1 MRTNEL
7 RPALLVTDRAL
18 PLQRQACILEL
29 SRLLPLSHGEVV
41 GQITSLFAHKVIAQ
55 AGGRVDKRA
64 MLRGIGIDPD
74 VPVDPKLMVSDNDYY
89 DFFANVARND
99 PDGVDLPLRVGASMR
114 CENYGAFGLAWKS
127 ALNLLGSCRR
137 AERYARVLTSVAT
150 YQVRETE
157 PGFLMQLHRDGDR
170 RNLGFRLSN
179 EATIASI
186 AAISQ
191 EVSTTHFRASAIYL
205 KHGAPAT
212 TVSHEQHFD
221 CPVHFDAD
229 MDALLIS
236 HELMRAPNQ
245 LGDPAIVKFFD
256 AHLDYEV
263 AKLKDEVPLERRL
276 RMQISRALSQGIP
289 TLSEVA
295 AQFGMSGRTLQRRLS
310 DRGYSFQTL
319 VDESRRQL
327 AQQLLRET
335 NYPLAEVAFLT
346 GFSEQSAFNR
356 AFKRWAGQTP
366 RSFRLKADASTL

>member
-1 MRTNEL
+1 M
-7 RPALLVTDRAL
+7 
-18 PLQRQACILEL
+18 
-29 SRLLPLSHGEVV
+29 

-55 AGGRVDKRA
+55 AGESLDKRA
-64 MLRGIGIDPD
+64 LLRGIGIDPD
-74 VPVDPKLMVSDNDYY
+74 APVDPKLMVSDNEYY
-89 DFFANVARND
+89 DFFADVARNVS
-99 PDGVDLPLRVGASMR
+99 DGVALPLRVGASMR

-127 ALNLLGSCRR
+127 ALNLLGSCER

-157 PGFLMQLHRDGDR
+157 PGFLMHLHRDGDR
-170 RNLGFRLSN
+170 CNLGFRLSN

-191 EVSTTHFRASAIYL
+191 EVSTTQFRASAIYF
-205 KHGAPAT
+205 KHAAPAT
-212 TVSHEQHFD
+212 TAAHEQHFD
-221 CPVHFDAD
+221 CPVHFDTD
-229 MDALLIS
+229 MDALLVS
-236 HELMRAPNQ
+236 HELMQAPNQ

-256 AHLDYEV
+256 AHLEGEV
-263 AKLKDEVPLERRL
+263 AEFDDEVSLERRV
-276 RMQISRALSQGIP
+276 RTRISRALSQGIP

-295 AQFGMSGRTLQRRLS
+295 THFGMSARTLQRRLS

-327 AQQLLRET
+327 AKQLLSET

-366 RSFRLKADASTL
+366 RSFRIEAHPSSG

>member
-1 MRTNEL
+1 M
-7 RPALLVTDRAL
+7 
-18 PLQRQACILEL
+18 
-29 SRLLPLSHGEVV
+29 
-41 GQITSLFAHKVIAQ
+41 GQITSLFVHKVIAH
-55 AGGRVDKRA
+55 AGGRMDKRA
-64 MLRGIGIDPD
+64 LLLGIGIDPD

-89 DFFANVARND
+89 DLFANVARD
-99 PDGVDLPLRVGASMR
+99 DSGGVGLPLRVGASMR

-127 ALNLLGSCRR
+127 ALNLLDSCER
-137 AERYARVLTSVAT
+137 AERYARVLTSVVT
-150 YQVRETE
+150 YQVVETE

-170 RNLGFRLSN
+170 QNLGFRLSN

-191 EVSTTHFRASAIYL
+191 EVSTTQFRASAIYF
-205 KHGAPAT
+205 KHAAPAT
-212 TVSHEQHFD
+212 TVEHEHHFG
-221 CPVHFDAD
+221 CPVHFDTD
-229 MDALLIS
+229 MDALLVS
-236 HELMRAPNQ
+236 HEMMWAPNQ

-256 AHLDYEV
+256 THLDDEV
-263 AKLKDEVPLERRL
+263 AKLDDEVSLERRL
-276 RMQISRALSQGIP
+276 HSQISRTLSQGIP

-327 AQQLLRET
+327 AKQLLRET
-335 NYPLAEVAFLT
+335 DYPLAEVAFLT

-366 RSFRLKADASTL
+366 RSFRLKADASAR